1 MEMNTRLQVEH
12 PVSEMVS
19 QVDLVQQQ
27 FLVAQ
32 GKSIAQLPVRFDGHA
47 IEVRV
52 NAERVEIQDDGSL
65 SFIPEPGYVG
75 DVHFPE
81 ETHVRVISSVEE
93 GSLVPP
99 YYDSM
104 IAQIICW
111 GSSRKEACARMLD
124 YLGRVRLEGI
134 STNLALSRM
143 ILDDQNFL
151 KGRFDTGFL
160 KEFLKRIDANELK
173 SRVENDSGDS
183 GNGLSQEELVVEE
196 TNEIK
201 VISPQ
206 MGGFYLSP
214 SPEEEPFVREG
225 QVIDIDHPICLLE
238 SMKVF
243 SEINL
248 AHFKSGDGQMIYPQN
263 QHYRVTRVIAEDR
276 QTVNVGDLLF
286 IVETVDKTVSLS
298 N

>member
-1 MEMNTRLQVEH
+1 MGE
-12 PVSEMVS
+12 
-19 QVDLVQQQ
+19 
-27 FLVAQ
+27 
-32 GKSIAQLPVRFDGHA
+32 
-47 IEVRV
+47 
-52 NAERVEIQDDGSL
+52 
-65 SFIPEPGYVG
+65 
-75 DVHFPE
+75 VHFPD
-81 ETHVRVISSVEE
+81 ETHVRVISAVEE

-111 GSSRKEACARMLD
+111 GSSRKEACSRMLD
-124 YLGRVRLEGI
+124 YLGKVRLEGI

-143 ILDDQNFL
+143 ILSDAEFL

-160 KEFLKRIDANELK
+160 KGFLERIDFNELK
-173 SRVENDSGDS
+173 SRIEHDSGDS
-183 GNGLSQEELVVEE
+183 GKGLSQEELMVPE

-214 SPEEEPFVREG
+214 SPEEDPFVREG
-225 QVIDIDHPICLLE
+225 QVIDIEQPICLLE

-248 AHFKSGDGQMIYPQN
+248 AHFKSDDGQLLYPQN

-276 QTVNVGDLLF
+276 QTVNEGDLLF
-286 IVETVDKTVSLS
+286 IVETVDKSIALS